1 MFQRKALLFALFIA
15 VLSDA
20 AVTRA
25 LWPDGFAYDFAVFW
39 RTIHGPISQVYA
51 DSPDP
56 FVYPPT
62 GLLWFQPLRL
72 APLWPSYIAWTTLSL
87 AAFWFASARVL
98 GVPAAWLASISPAIV
113 LGLIPGQTSLLAS
126 ALLLSA
132 YALQSPVGRGALL
145 GLAFTLKPQLV
156 LMAPLFLL
164 VRGELVA
171 LGVMGIVILATAA
184 LATILFGLSIWA
196 AWVHSLPNFQQV
208 LVDRHLALSAV
219 SPASYADVVG
229 IPALLAL
236 VCGLA
241 AGVFIAFRARELQPE
256 KMVAAVA
263 AASLLSAPYAL
274 RYDLTALMPLVAATL
289 LSEDNRK
296 GFVASLAFSA
306 ILGPLCILAALP
318 AIFQGRSRAT
328 SPASTQS

>member
-39 RTIHGPISQVYA
+39 RTIHGPISQIYA

-72 APLWPSYIAWTTLSL
+72 APFWPSYIAWTALSF
-87 AAFWFASARVL
+87 AAFWFASAKL
-98 GVPAAWLASISPAIV
+98 FGAPAAWLASISPAIV

-126 ALLLSA
+126 AILLSA

-171 LGVMGIVILATAA
+171 LGVMTIVILATAA
-184 LATILFGLSIWA
+184 LATILFGLPTWA
-196 AWVHSLPNFQQV
+196 AWIHSLPNFQQV
-208 LVDRHLALSAV
+208 LVNRHLSLSAV
-219 SPASYADVVG
+219 SPAGYADVIGV
-229 IPALLAL
+229 PAPLAL
-236 VCGLA
+236 ACGV
-241 AGVFIAFRARELQPE
+241 AGGIWIAFRARGLEP
-256 KMVAAVA
+256 KKTAAAVA

-274 RYDLTALMPLVAATL
+274 RYDLTALMPLVAATIL
-289 LSEDNRK
+289 WDDDRK
-296 GFVASLAFSA
+296 GYVAGLAFSA
-306 ILGPLCILAALP
+306 VLGPLSILAALP
-318 AIFQGRSRAT
+318 AIFQGRSRAP
-328 SPASTQS
+328 SPASAQS